1 MTARYDLM
9 LCVEDGVMGGGWGA
23 VEGGLVFRK
32 TVALRGG
39 RQMAA
44 NKPLNS
50 LQMRKED
57 DTI

>member
-1 MTARYDLM
+1 
-9 LCVEDGVMGGGWGA
+9 MGGGWGA

-57 DTI
+57 DKIQVKL